1 MAGTGAANAA
11 EGPAEGALARGT
23 ALELEEEPKSTHE
36 ASRAAGGPWPATSG
50 VPTPSNA
57 RKSMGER
64 GSSDRTG
71 AGPGAKKKKNKLRT
85 NNQKTESKTKQIKRN
100 ANVSFLCCFVCCL
113 LQRER
118 GRRIWRA
125 ASL

>member
-23 ALELEEEPKSTHE
+23 ALELEEPKSTHE

-50 VPTPSNA
+50 VPTPSSA

-71 AGPGAKKKKNKLRT
+71 AGPGAKKEKKRKIKNKQSKNRIQNKT
-85 NNQKTESKTKQIKRN
+85 NKEKCK
-100 ANVSFLCCFVCCL
+100 CL
-113 LQRER
+113 FSVLFRLLPS
-118 GRRIWRA
+118 A
-125 ASL
+125 AGAWS